1 MTKIRILL
9 RGGHVY
15 ETFCGADAPLLED
28 LRQALTAGGAGLAQ
42 LQIEQDGA
50 TRGLAIPVSQIVAVE
65 TEPPVLLR
73 ERASAGVIRPSPYIR
88 IPEFLSKEENAAVLD
103 FAVRKQPEFRAS
115 SVEGGRPGYRHSQV
129 LMKFDDL
136 GLDFEGR
143 VREVVPEAAR
153 YFGLDIPSHYDFE
166 MQMTTHGDGD
176 YFRIHSDNGS
186 PGTAS
191 RILTYVYYFSR
202 DPLPFSGGHLRL
214 YDDSRVDPSS
224 WIPVATF
231 AEITPQNNM
240 LLLFPSRAFHEVLP
254 TLSRTTDFASGR
266 FTINGWIRT
275 PATAAS

>member
-1 MTKIRILL
+1 MTKVRILL

-28 LRQALTAGGAGLAQ
+28 LRQGLAAGGAGLAQ

-50 TRGLAIPVSQIVAVE
+50 TRGLAIPFSQIVAVE

-73 ERASAGVIRPSPYIR
+73 QRDTPGAIRPSSYIR

-129 LMKFDDL
+129 LMKFEDL

-143 VREVVPEAAR
+143 VRELVPEAAR
-153 YFGLDIPSHYDFE
+153 YFGLNIPAGYDFE
-166 MQMTTHGDGD
+166 MQMTTHGDGGH
-176 YFRIHSDNGS
+176 FKIHNDNGS

-191 RILTYVYYFSR
+191 RVLTYVYYFGVE
-202 DPLPFSGGHLRL
+202 PLPFSGGHLRL
-214 YDDSRVDPSS
+214 YDDSRVDPSN
-224 WIPVATF
+224 WVPVATF

-240 LLLFPSRAFHEVLP
+240 LLFFPSRSFHEVLP
-254 TLSRTTDFASGR
+254 TLCRTTDFASGR

-275 PATAAS
+275 PAVLGL

>member
-9 RGGHVY
+9 QGGHVY
-15 ETFCGADAPLLED
+15 ETFCGADAPLLEQ
-28 LRQALTAGGAGLAQ
+28 LRQFLTAGGAGLAQ
-42 LQIEQDGA
+42 LQIEQEGRA
-50 TRGLAIPVSQIVAVE
+50 RGLAIPFSQIVAVE
-65 TEPPVLLR
+65 TEPPVVWQHR
-73 ERASAGVIRPSPYIR
+73 DQPGAIRPAPYIR
-88 IPEFLSKEENAAVLD
+88 IPGFLSTEENAAVLD

-115 SVEGGRPGYRHSQV
+115 TVEGGRQGYRHSQV
-129 LMKFDDL
+129 LMKFDDM
-136 GLDFEGR
+136 GLDFAGR
-143 VREVVPEAAR
+143 VRELVPEAAQ
-153 YFGLDIPSHYDFE
+153 YFGLDIPAGYDFE

-186 PGTAS
+186 PSTAS

-231 AEITPQNNM
+231 ADITPQNNM

-254 TLSRTTDFASGR
+254 TLCRTTDFASGR
-266 FTINGWIRT
+266 FTINGWIRS
-275 PATAAS
+275 PAIAVS